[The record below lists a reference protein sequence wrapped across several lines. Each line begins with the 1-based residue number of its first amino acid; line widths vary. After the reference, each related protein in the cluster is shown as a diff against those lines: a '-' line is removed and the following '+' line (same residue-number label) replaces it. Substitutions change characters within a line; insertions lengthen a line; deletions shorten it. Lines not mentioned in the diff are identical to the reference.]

1 MEKLLRDLRFALRM
15 LAKNPGTTTAAVLC
29 LALAIGATTV
39 VFSFENAVLLR
50 GLPYRDPDA
59 IFIVWNQFL
68 ANDDPKEQLSIPEY
82 LDLREQAKSY
92 AEIAA
97 TRPLL
102 SNITG
107 DVDPELLVSV
117 RTSPSLFRLLG
128 VTPAVGRWFLP
139 DEEQPGHDRV
149 VILSHELWERRFSS
163 DPGIVGR
170 KVVIDG
176 QPHTVVGVTGK
187 GFYFRRK
194 GRDLWLPLTI
204 DRAAQPKR
212 DDRSYETYVRPLP
225 GVTPAAAQAE
235 LNAIARRLERDR
247 PDFYPANSGYG
258 MKLASYRDEI
268 IGDSRPALLLLG
280 AAVALVLLIAC
291 ANVANLL
298 LARAT
303 TREREVAVRIAFG
316 AGRLALLRQ
325 FLVESLLLS
334 LAGGALGLLLASWG
348 VRLTASM
355 NIAKLPRLD
364 EVSIDGNVLLFTL
377 LVSVATGLF
386 FGFAPAL
393 QAFRSDHLHSLKQ
406 GGRGGSEGAERQLPR
421 RLLVVLEVA
430 VALMVLVGAGLLVQ
444 SFLRMARLNPGFNP
458 HGVLTL
464 ELFLPSAKYPDKAQ
478 WATFYNRL
486 EQRLTALPGVVAAAT
501 VNAVP
506 LGKVQQVG
514 ELQIEGLPVK
524 PGQPGPQAG
533 WRMCSPEYF
542 RAMSTPLIEGR
553 FFTELDTE
561 KSPPVAIV
569 DRRMVRRYWP
579 GQSPLGKRL
588 KMVGLDSTNEWRT
601 VVGVVADV
609 KHVSFDSDSPEQIYA
624 PFRQYPQIFEY
635 VVVRANGD
643 LGALSTA
650 AQRAVRDVDRDQA
663 VFRVETMDEKVA
675 LTTAWRRF
683 YTALLA
689 SFAVVALALAMVGVY
704 GVTAFS
710 VAQRR
715 REIGIRMALGA
726 RRESVLGLVL
736 GQALLL
742 AGLGVVVGFAAALA
756 LARVASSLLFGV
768 GSTDL
773 LSFGGG
779 AALLV
784 AMTLLASYLPARRAS
799 RLDPVVALAVE

>member
-1 MEKLLRDLRFALRM
+1 MEKLLRDLRFAVRM
-15 LAKNPGTTTAAVLC
+15 LAKNPGSTVAAVLC
-29 LALAIGATTV
+29 LALAIGATTA

-50 GLPYRDPDA
+50 GLPYRDPGR

-68 ANDDPKEQLSIPEY
+68 ANDDPKEVQSIPEF
-82 LDLREQAKSY
+82 LDLREQAKSL
-92 AEIAA
+92 AEVA
-97 TRPLL
+97 TTHPALFNL
-102 SNITG
+102 TG
-107 DVDPELLVSV
+107 DGDPELLVGV
-117 RTSPSLFRLLG
+117 RVSPNLFRLLG
-128 VTPAVGRWFLP
+128 VKPGLGRWFLP
-139 DEEQPGHDRV
+139 EEEQPGRDQV
-149 VILSHELWERRFSS
+149 VVLSNELWRRHFGS
-163 DPGIVGR
+163 DPRVIGR

-176 QPHTVVGVTGK
+176 QPYTVVGVTAE

-212 DDRSYETYVRPLP
+212 DSRSYETYARPRD

-235 LNAIARRLERDR
+235 LDGIARRFERDW
-247 PDFYPANSGYG
+247 PDLYAPNSGYG
-258 MKLASYRDEI
+258 LKLASYRDEI

-303 TREREVAVRIAFG
+303 IRNREVAVRIAFG
-316 AGRLALLRQ
+316 AGRATLLRQ

-334 LAGGALGLLLASWG
+334 LAGGAVGLLLASWG
-348 VRLTASM
+348 VRLTARL

-364 EVSIDGNVLLFTL
+364 EVSIDANVLLFTL
-377 LVSVATGLF
+377 LISVATGLL

-393 QAFRSDHLHSLKQ
+393 QAFRGDHLHSLKQ
-406 GGRGGSEGAERQLPR
+406 GGRGGSEGGERQLAR

-430 VALMVLVGAGLLVQ
+430 VALMVLVGAGLMVQ
-444 SFLRMARLNPGFNP
+444 SFLQMARLNPGFNP
-458 HGVLTL
+458 HNVLTL
-464 ELFLPSAKYPDKAQ
+464 ELFLPKAKYPDKSQ
-478 WATFYNRL
+478 WVTFFDRL
-486 EQRLTALPGVVAAAT
+486 QQRLTALPGVTAAAT

-506 LGKVQQVG
+506 LGKVQEVG
-514 ELQIEGLPVK
+514 DVQIEGLAVK
-524 PGQPGPQAG
+524 PGQPLPQAG
-533 WRMCSPEYF
+533 WRVCSPDYF
-542 RAMSTPLIEGR
+542 HTMGTPLIEGR
-553 FFTELDTE
+553 FFNDTDTD
-561 KSPPVAIV
+561 KSQPVAIV
-569 DRRMVRRYWP
+569 DRRMAKRYWP
-579 GQSPLGKRL
+579 GASPIGKRL
-588 KMVGLDSTNEWRT
+588 KMVGNDSAGEWRT

-609 KHVSFDSDSPEQIYA
+609 KHVSFDADSPEQVYA

-635 VVVRANGD
+635 VVARTAGD
-643 LGALSTA
+643 PGALATTA
-650 AQRAVRDVDRDQA
+650 RQAVRDVDRNQA

-683 YTALLA
+683 YTALLG
-689 SFAVVALALAMVGVY
+689 SFAVIALVLAMIGVY

-726 RRESVLGLVL
+726 RRGSVLGLVL

-742 AGLGVVVGFAAALA
+742 AGLGVAFGIAAAMG
-756 LARVASSLLFGV
+756 LARIASSLLFGV
-768 GSTDL
+768 GATDL
-773 LSFGGG
+773 LSFAGG

-784 AMTLLASYLPARRAS
+784 VMTLLASYLPARKAS
-799 RLDPVVALAVE
+799 RLDPVLALSQE